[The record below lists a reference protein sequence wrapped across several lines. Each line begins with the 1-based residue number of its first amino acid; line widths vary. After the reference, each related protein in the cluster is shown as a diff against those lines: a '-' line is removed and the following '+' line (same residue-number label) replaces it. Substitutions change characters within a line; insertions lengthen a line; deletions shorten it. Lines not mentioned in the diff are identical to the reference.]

1 MARPISKWK
10 NNLGLVGALLLA
22 FALRVYLLGAQS
34 LWNDEGTSVALSSLS
49 LPAIINGAAHDIHPP
64 LYYFLLH
71 FWMPLVG
78 KTEYAVRFLSVIA
91 GILIVALT
99 FRLAR
104 FFFDQRV
111 ALVAAFIAAV
121 SSFQVYYSQEA
132 RMYIW
137 VTLFAAVS
145 VYAMAK
151 MLEVRSWKLEIGERA
166 SDSEP
171 LTSNLQSLASNL
183 QSPTSNS
190 RTRRSL
196 FWLLYIA
203 ATIAMLYT
211 QYVGAFV
218 VIAENLAFAVWLF
231 FVWRSAISGQP
242 SSVLRRPSSVK
253 HSFAFWVA
261 AQAIAGLAFLP
272 WYLLAGNQLAT
283 WPSISEPLD
292 LPTLVWRVLNV
303 FSVGLTLEGNW
314 AAIVSVL
321 LGILFLLGW
330 RRATGRLTNW
340 LTVLLILWTLVP
352 IGAMYVV
359 SLSRP
364 AYNPKFLLLATP
376 PFFILAARGLTQ
388 IAIGNWQFATRFS
401 SRPPRPLAFGVVA
414 FGVLVFSLFSLR
426 NYYFDPAYAR
436 DDYRTILQT
445 IDANARDSDGILVD
459 DKGQIGVVRYYWRGD
474 QQLFLLPRMRPPD
487 PAITRADADDM
498 LGKVRR
504 LFAIYYATEQS
515 DPQGIVE
522 MRLAEKAF
530 KARDEWHG
538 NVRLAVYGV
547 APATRGV
554 MNDVNAQL
562 GDGIALSGYRLDT
575 RDARA
580 GDIVTLTL
588 YWRAIQTPSARYKV
602 FVHLLDANDK
612 VVAQRDGEPVGDTR
626 ITTTWRAGDRID
638 DNYGIWIDAKTP
650 PGFYRVE
657 IGMYRESDGARLPI
671 TATGGQVIGDHLI
684 IGTVHVSN

>member
-388 IAIGNWQFATRFS
+388 VTIGNWRFVIRGLSFAICSFVILFAS
-401 SRPPRPLAFGVVA
+401 AY
-414 FGVLVFSLFSLR
+414 SLN

-436 DDYRTILQT
+436 DDYRAILQT
-445 IDANARDSDGILVD
+445 IDATARPGDGILVD
-459 DKGQIGVVRYYWRGD
+459 APGQIDVVRYYLRSD
-474 QQLFLLPRMRPPD
+474 PQLFLLPRMRPPD
-487 PAITRADADDM
+487 PAITRADVDEM

-522 MRLAEKAF
+522 TRLAEKAF
-530 KARDEWHG
+530 KARDEWYG
-538 NVRLAVYGV
+538 NVRLAVYGI
-547 APATRGV
+547 APAPRGA
-554 MNDVNAQL
+554 AQPL
-562 GDGIALSGYRLDT
+562 DAQVGDAITLARYQLDQ
-575 RDARA
+575 RAARP
-580 GDIVTLTL
+580 GDILTLTL
-588 YWRAIQTPSARYKV
+588 DWQANQTPSARYKV
-602 FVHLLDANDK
+602 FVHLLDANDHI
-612 VVAQRDGEPVGDTR
+612 VAQRDGEPVGDTR
-626 ITTTWRAGDRID
+626 VTTTWRAGERID
-638 DNYGIWIDAKTP
+638 DHYGIWIEPGTP
-650 PGFYRVE
+650 PGQYRVE
-657 IGMYRESDGARLPI
+657 IGMYRADDGARLAI
-671 TATGGQVIGDHLI
+671 SRGGQNIGDHLI
-684 IGTVHVSN
+684 LGTVMVK

>member
-1 MARPISKWK
+1 MISSKLNRK
-10 NNLGLVGALLLA
+10 NRLVLFAVLLVA

-78 KTEYAVRFLSVIA
+78 RTEYAVRFLSVIA
-91 GILIVALT
+91 GLLIVALT

-111 ALVAAFIAAV
+111 ALIAAFIAAV

-145 VYAMAK
+145 VYAMAV
-151 MLEVRSWKLEIGERA
+151 MLKRGTGGEGRSATDE
-166 SDSEP
+166 SSSSP
-171 LTSNLQSLASNL
+171 LA
-183 QSPTSNS
+183 PRNS

-203 ATIAMLYT
+203 ATIAMLYA

-218 VIAENLAFAVWLF
+218 VIAENLAFVVWLF
-231 FVWRSAISGQP
+231 FAWRDERPNIRH
-242 SSVLRRPSSVK
+242 SV
-253 HSFAFWVA
+253 AFWAA

-292 LPTLVWRVLNV
+292 LPTLAWRVLNV
-303 FSVGLTLEGNW
+303 FSVGLTLDGMLATVAASAFGVLFVIGWRWTRNTNANW
-314 AAIVSVL
+314 
-321 LGILFLLGW
+321 GIATLFLW
-330 RRATGRLTNW
+330 A
-340 LTVLLILWTLVP
+340 LVP
-352 IGAMYVV
+352 VGVMYIV

-376 PFFILAARGLTQ
+376 PFFILAARGMMQ
-388 IAIGNWQFATRFS
+388 ITIGNSQLATRFS
-401 SRPPRPLAFGVVA
+401 LLTRRHLLFGISSLAI
-414 FGVLVFSLFSLR
+414 LVFSLLALR
-426 NYYFDPAYAR
+426 NYYFDPTYAR
-436 DDYRTILQT
+436 DDYRAILRT
-445 IDANARDSDGILVD
+445 IDTNARPGDGILVD
-459 DKGQIGVVRYYWRGD
+459 APGQIDVVRYYLRSD
-474 QQLFLLPRMRPPD
+474 PQLFLLPRMRPPD
-487 PAITRADADDM
+487 PAITRADVDYM
-498 LGKVRR
+498 LGKVQR

-522 MRLAEKAF
+522 SRLAEKAF
-530 KARDEWHG
+530 KARDTWYG
-538 NVRLAVYGV
+538 NVRFAVYGI
-547 APATRGV
+547 APATRGTAQPLDAKV
-554 MNDVNAQL
+554 GDEITLAGVQLDQRMSRPGDVL
-562 GDGIALSGYRLDT
+562 
-575 RDARA
+575 
-580 GDIVTLTL
+580 TLTL
-588 YWRAIQTPSARYKV
+588 YWQANQTPSARYKV
-602 FVHLLDANDK
+602 FVHLLDANDR

-626 ITTTWRAGDRID
+626 ITTTWRAGDRIE
-638 DNYGIWIDAKTP
+638 DNYGIWIE
-650 PGFYRVE
+650 PGTLSGLYRVE
-657 IGMYRESDGARLPI
+657 IGMYRVDDGARLQI
-671 TATGGQVIGDHLI
+671 TAPSGQVAGDHLI